1 MSLPRLNAS
10 LLASGHAFP
19 SDVVV
24 HPRRRL
30 PEKVVQF
37 GEGNFLRA
45 FVDWMISRMNTRGLF
60 NGSVVVVQPI
70 PQGMVDAL
78 NDQDGLY
85 TVLLRGIRDGKPIEE
100 KEVVTSVSRGLNPYT
115 DFAGFL
121 RCAEDPG
128 LRFIVSNT
136 TEAGIAFRDKD
147 RPTDAPPAS
156 FPGKLTVFLHHRFR
170 QFSGAA
176 DKGCVML
183 PCELIERNGDT
194 LKKTILQT
202 ARNWRL
208 ETAFLDWLEH
218 HNEFTNTLVDR
229 IVTGYPRDEIVA
241 LTASLGYHDDLLDAG
256 EIFHSWVIESR
267 WNLAGDLPL
276 TEAGLDVVW
285 TTNMTPYRDRKVRIL
300 NGAHTMLALAAY
312 LAGKRTVGECMADVL
327 LRGYVEKALAEEIIP
342 TLDLPKEGLLRF
354 AAAVMERFAN
364 PHIKHYLLSIA
375 LNSTS
380 KYRARVLPSV
390 VGFQE
395 RTGMLPHRLCFGL
408 AALIAFYRGKTF
420 RDGALIGERHGEEYQ
435 IVDDRPV
442 LDVFADLWRAYTS
455 SADVRTLVTKVLAN
469 TSIWGQDLNVLPGM
483 TDAIATYLT
492 AILEKGV
499 AAALRTLG

>member
-1 MSLPRLNAS
+1 M
-10 LLASGHAFP
+10 
-19 SDVVV
+19 
-24 HPRRRL
+24 
-30 PEKVVQF
+30 QF

-45 FVDWMISRMNTRGLF
+45 FVDWMISRMNARGLF

-85 TVLLRGIRDGKPIEE
+85 TILLRGIRDGKPIEE

-121 RCAEDPG
+121 RCAEDPD

-136 TEAGIAFRDKD
+136 TEAGIAFRDED

-156 FPGKLTVFLHHRFR
+156 FPGKLTIFLHHRF
-170 QFSGAA
+170 QHFGGAA
-176 DKGCVML
+176 GKGCIML
-183 PCELIERNGDT
+183 ACELIERNGDN
-194 LKKTILQT
+194 LKKTVLQT
-202 ARNWRL
+202 ARLWELQAR
-208 ETAFLDWLEH
+208 FIDWLEH

-229 IVTGYPRDEIVA
+229 IVTGYPRDEFAA
-241 LTASLGYHDDLLDAG
+241 LTAKLGYHDDLLDTG

-267 WNLAGDLPL
+267 WNLASEFPL
-276 TEAGLDVVW
+276 TEAGLNVVW

-300 NGAHTMLALAAY
+300 NGAHIMMALAAY

-327 LRGYVEKALAEEIIP
+327 LRGYVEEAIADEIIP
-342 TLDLPKEGLLRF
+342 TLDLPRADLQRF

-364 PHIKHYLLSIA
+364 PHIRHYLLNIA

-390 VGFQE
+390 VEFQK
-395 RTGMLPHRLCFGL
+395 RTGKLPPRLCFGL

-420 RDGALIGERHGEEYQ
+420 RDGALIGERDGEEYR
-435 IVDDRPV
+435 IVDDNPV
-442 LDVFADLWRAYTS
+442 LDFFADLWRAYTS
-455 SADVRTLVTKVLAN
+455 PADLRTLVTRVLAN
-469 TSIWGQDLNVLPGM
+469 TSMWGQDLNALPGM
-483 TDAIATYLT
+483 TEAIATYLT
-492 AILEKGV
+492 AILDMGV
-499 AAALRTLG
+499 VAALRTLD

>member
-10 LLASGHAFP
+10 LLASGHPFP
-19 SDVVV
+19 PDVVV

-45 FVDWMISRMNTRGLF
+45 FVDWMINRMNARGF
-60 NGSVVVVQPI
+60 FSGSVVLVQPI
-70 PQGMVDAL
+70 PQGMVDKI
-78 NDQDGLY
+78 NEQDGLY
-85 TVLLRGIRDGKPIEE
+85 TVLLRGIKEGEPIEE
-100 KEVVTSVSRGLNPYT
+100 QEIVTSVSRGLNPYT

-121 RCAEDPG
+121 KCAENPD

-136 TEAGIAFRDKD
+136 TEAGITFSDQD

-170 QFSGAA
+170 HFRGAP

-183 PCELIERNGDT
+183 PCELIERNGDA
-194 LKKTILQT
+194 LKAAVRKT
-202 ARNWRL
+202 ARLWQL
-208 ETAFLDWLEH
+208 EAAFIDWLEN

-229 IVTGYPRDEIVA
+229 IVTGYPKDEYAA
-241 LTASLGYHDDLLDAG
+241 LSARLGYHDDLLDAG

-267 WNLAGDLPL
+267 WNLAAEFPL
-276 TEAGLDVVW
+276 TQAGLDVVW
-285 TTNMTPYRDRKVRIL
+285 TSNMTPYRNRKVRIL
-300 NGAHTMLALAAY
+300 NGAHTMMALAAY
-312 LAGKRTVGECMADVL
+312 LAGKSTVGECMADGL
-327 LRGYVEKALAEEIIP
+327 IRGYVKIAIAEEIIP
-342 TLDLPKEGLLRF
+342 TLDLPKDDLLRF

-390 VGFQE
+390 LEFRQ
-395 RTGMLPHRLCFGL
+395 RTGALPPRLCFAL
-408 AALIAFYRGKTF
+408 AALMSFYRGKTL
-420 RDGALIGERHGEEYQ
+420 RDGVLIGERNGEEYR
-435 IVDDRPV
+435 IVDDKPV
-442 LDVFADLWRAYTS
+442 QDFFFGVWRDYASLTD
-455 SADVRTLVTKVLAN
+455 ARTLVSRVLAN
-469 TSIWGQDLNVLPGM
+469 TSLWGQDLNALPGM
-483 TDAIATYLT
+483 TDAVAGHLA
-492 AILEKGV
+492 AILDKGV
-499 AAALRTLG
+499 AAALRTLV